1 MRLKV
6 GLDTSFVVGLIDEK
20 DFWHTQALALEAA
33 IEANDAQCYIF
44 DSVLAEVISTL
55 ARRIHEKR
63 RMADLPALLTKIR
76 VQFPARSITWLYPDV
91 PLLYDQVV
99 GLVEQSGGELNFND
113 ALIALSCRNRRI
125 PCVASFDADFD
136 SVGWIRRLAQEIDFP
151 VS

>member
-20 DFWHTQALALEAA
+20 DLWHAQALAVEAA
-33 IEANDAQCYIF
+33 IAANDAHCYVF

-63 RMADLPALLTKIR
+63 RNADLPTLLAKIR
-76 VQFPARSITWLYPDV
+76 AQFPARSITWLYPDV
-91 PLLYDQVV
+91 PLLYDQVLE
-99 GLVEQSGGELNFND
+99 LVEQSGGQLNFND